1 MGFVIVIRKNLSMR
15 LWEINMYR
23 TLGFADKRIEQLFYK
38 ENLLVPLYALATGVI
53 SALVGGKQHLYECRN
68 LDMAVSLAFYHFL
81 CSVRTGFCKE
91 IGKG

>member
-1 MGFVIVIRKNLSMR
+1 MR

-53 SALVGGKQHLYECRN
+53 SALVG
-68 LDMAVSLAFYHFL
+68 VSSTFMNAGIWIWLLALLFTIFFVVCVL
-81 CSVRTGFCKE
+81 VFVKRSVKDE
-91 IGKG
+91 IEKSKRL